1 MVTFSRE
8 AVEELLPVGDSVVV
22 TVSGELAG
30 GGWFIGTDTIR
41 VILPHPVASVGHGA
55 PAGEGIQAT
64 PWMLPGWHGERM
76 FFDVR
81 PNPTAGGAAIQL
93 DLPGESRVTVKIVN
107 AAGAVVNSLMDRR
120 LHPGRYNIEW
130 TGRADSGDRLAP
142 GVYFCVLSAGDYS
155 TARKIVLVRQ

>member
-1 MVTFSRE
+1 VGE
-8 AVEELLPVGDSVVV
+8 KELYA
-22 TVSGELAG
+22 E
-30 GGWFIGTDTIR
+30 
-41 VILPHPVASVGHGA
+41 
-55 PAGEGIQAT
+55 
-64 PWMLPGWHGERM
+64 PWMLQGWHGERM

-93 DLPGESRVTVKIVN
+93 NLSSESRVTVKIVN

-130 TGRADSGDRLAP
+130 TGRGERGEKLAP
-142 GVYFCVLSAGDYS
+142 GVYFCVLKAGDYS